1 MEQIIGGRLAAE
13 ALIERG
19 VEYVFTLSGGQI
31 TPIYQ
36 YLEGSPVALFDTR
49 HEQAAVFMA
58 EAWARMTRKP
68 AVAMVTA
75 GPGFTNALSGIANA
89 RLSNAPVVLI
99 AGCVGLES
107 AEKLDLNDL
116 RQLPVIAPMVKKGW
130 VCPVAE
136 RIPEFVD
143 LAFRTAIS
151 GRPGP
156 VYLELPC
163 DVLNA
168 VVDPARVK
176 RLRSRVDSRPLD
188 PEGAREIL
196 TMLQTAT
203 FPVVIAGS
211 GVWYA
216 DAGEALRGFVERAG
230 VPVFTGDS
238 GRGSISDTH
247 PLCFQS
253 SLIIRPGAAFATL
266 ASADLILFLGSRLSL
281 FYVFGDI
288 FRKDAKFVQADIE
301 AEEIGRNR
309 SVDLGVVGDVR
320 ALLEEMNRGID
331 AQGIGATLRGR
342 FQGWVETVRKADA
355 EGKAPT
361 QPLWESGAVP
371 IHPLRLAREVDA
383 FMGRDDDIVVAD
395 GGDTRVWMGMTRTV
409 RQGGRYLDSGLF
421 SCLAVGLPFAN
432 AAKLRHPESRVLLI
446 TGDGSVGFNFME
458 FHTAIR
464 RGLPIVV
471 VIANDQSWG
480 MIAHS
485 QTLRMGH
492 CIPDGTWLGHVDYHR
507 LVEAL
512 GGFGA
517 LVERPEEIQ
526 PALEAAFESGKTACI
541 NVMVDPAVISPGS
554 IALANLGGYCAGK

>member
-1 MEQIIGGRLAAE
+1 MEQVIGGRLAAE

-19 VEYVFTLSGGQI
+19 VEYVFTLSGGHI

-36 YLEGSPVALFDTR
+36 FLEGSPVEIFDTR

-68 AVAMVTA
+68 AVALVTA

-89 RLSNAPVVLI
+89 RLTNAPVVLI

-107 AEKLDLNDL
+107 AEKLDLQDMS
-116 RQLPVIAPMVKKGW
+116 QFPVIAPMVKKAL
-130 VCPVAE
+130 VCTVAE
-136 RIPEFVD
+136 RIPEFID
-143 LAFRTAIS
+143 TAFRTAAS

-168 VVDPARVK
+168 SVNPARVK
-176 RLRSRVDSRPLD
+176 RPRSRVESRPLD

-196 TMLQTAT
+196 AMLREAKN
-203 FPVVIAGS
+203 PIVIAGS

-216 DAGEALRGFVERAG
+216 DAGEALRAFVEQTG
-230 VPVFTGDS
+230 IPVFTGNS

-247 PLCFQS
+247 HLCFQS
-253 SLIIRPGAAFATL
+253 SLAIRPGAAFFSL
-266 ASADLILFLGSRLSL
+266 ASADLVLFLGSRLGL
-281 FYVFGDI
+281 FFLFGDI
-288 FRKDAKFVQADIE
+288 FRKDARFIQADIE

-309 SVDLGVVGDVR
+309 SVDLGVAGDCR
-320 ALLEEMNRGID
+320 ALLEELNRSIA
-331 AQGIGATLRGR
+331 AQGIGGELRGR
-342 FQGWVETVRKADA
+342 FEGWVEQVRKADA
-355 EGKAPT
+355 DGKAPSR
-361 QPLWESGAVP
+361 PFWESDSVP

-383 FMGRDDDIVVAD
+383 FMDREDDIVVAD
-395 GGDTRVWMGMTRTV
+395 GGDTQVWMGMTRTV
-409 RQGGRYLDSGLF
+409 RKGGRYFDSGLF
-421 SCLAVGLPFAN
+421 GCLAVGLPFAN
-432 AAKLRHPESRVLLI
+432 AAQLRHRESRVLLI

-471 VIANDQSWG
+471 VVANDQGWG

-485 QTLRMGH
+485 QTLR
-492 CIPDGTWLGHVDYHR
+492 LGHSIPAGTYLGRVDYQR

-512 GGFGA
+512 GGVGYC
-517 LVERPEEIQ
+517 VERPEEIR
-526 PALEAAFESGKTACI
+526 PALEAAFASGKTACI
-541 NVMVDPAVISPGS
+541 NVMVDPSVISPGS
-554 IALANLGGYCAGK
+554 VALASLGGYACH

>member
-1 MEQIIGGRLAAE
+1 MEQVIGGRLAAE

-19 VEYVFTLSGGQI
+19 VEYVFTLSGGHI

-36 YLEGSPVALFDTR
+36 FLEGSAVALFDTR

-89 RLSNAPVVLI
+89 RLSNAPVILI

-107 AEKLDLNDL
+107 VEKLDLQDMS
-116 RQLPVIAPMVKKGW
+116 QLPVIAPMVKKAW
-130 VCPVAE
+130 VCTMAE
-136 RIPEFVD
+136 RIPEFID
-143 LAFRTAIS
+143 LAFRTASS

-163 DVLNA
+163 DILNA
-168 VVDPARVK
+168 KVDTAKVK
-176 RLRSRVDSRPLD
+176 RPRSRVDSRPLD
-188 PEGAREIL
+188 PEGAREIIA
-196 TMLQTAT
+196 MLQTANS
-203 FPVVIAGS
+203 PVVIAGS

-216 DAGEALRGFVERAG
+216 DAGKALRIFVEQTG
-230 VPVFTGDS
+230 IPVFTGNS
-238 GRGSISDTH
+238 GRGAISDTH

-253 SLIIRPGAAFATL
+253 SLAIRPGAAFFTL

-281 FYVFGDI
+281 FYLFGDL
-288 FRKDAKFVQADIE
+288 FRKDAKLIQADIE

-309 SVDLGVVGDVR
+309 SVDLGIAGDVR
-320 ALLEEMNRGID
+320 ALLEELNRLIEARGI
-331 AQGIGATLRGR
+331 GGALRSQ
-342 FQGWVETVRKADA
+342 FQGWVETVRKADTD
-355 EGKAPT
+355 GKAPT
-361 QPLWESGAVP
+361 QPLWESAAVP
-371 IHPLRLAREVDA
+371 IHPLRLAREVDTL
-383 FMGRDDDIVVAD
+383 MDREEDIVVAD
-395 GGDTRVWMGMTRTV
+395 GGDTQVWMGMTRTV
-409 RQGGRYLDSGLF
+409 RQGGHYMDSGLYG
-421 SCLAVGLPFAN
+421 CLAVGLPFAN

-446 TGDGSVGFNFME
+446 IGDGAVGFNFME

-464 RGLPIVV
+464 RELPIVV

-485 QTLRMGH
+485 QSLRMGH
-492 CIPDGTWLGHVDYHR
+492 SIPDGTWLGRVDYHR

-517 LVERPEEIQ
+517 LVERPEEIR
-526 PALEAAFESGKTACI
+526 PALEAAFASGKTACI
-541 NVMVDPAVISPGS
+541 NVMVDPTVISPGS
-554 IALANLGGYCAGK
+554 VALANIGGYCAGK

>member
-1 MEQIIGGRLAAE
+1 MEQVIGGRLAAE
-13 ALIERG
+13 ALVERG
-19 VEYVFTLSGGQI
+19 VEYVFTLSGGHI

-36 YLEGSPVALFDTR
+36 FLEGSPVAIFDTR

-107 AEKLDLNDL
+107 VEKLDLQDMS
-116 RQLPVIAPMVKKGW
+116 QLPVIAPMVKKAW
-130 VCPVAE
+130 VCHVAE
-136 RIPEFVD
+136 RIPEFID
-143 LAFRTAIS
+143 LAFRTAAT

-163 DVLNA
+163 DILNTA
-168 VVDPARVK
+168 VEPARV
-176 RLRSRVDSRPLD
+176 RRPRSRVESRPLD

-196 TMLQTAT
+196 TMLQAAKS
-203 FPVVIAGS
+203 PVVIAGS

-216 DAGEALRGFVERAG
+216 DAGEALRGFVERSG
-230 VPVFTGDS
+230 IPVFTGNS
-238 GRGSISDTH
+238 GRGVISDTH

-253 SLIIRPGAAFATL
+253 SLAIRPGAAFLAL
-266 ASADLILFLGSRLSL
+266 ASADLVLFLGSRLSL
-281 FYVFGDI
+281 FYLFGDI
-288 FRKDAKFVQADIE
+288 FRKEARFIQADIE

-320 ALLEEMNRGID
+320 ALLDELNRLID
-331 AQGIGATLRGR
+331 VQGIGGSLKSR
-342 FQGWVETVRKADA
+342 FQGWVETVRKADV

-361 QPLWESGAVP
+361 QPLWESDAVP

-383 FMGRDDDIVVAD
+383 FMDQDDDIVVAD
-395 GGDTRVWMGMTRTV
+395 GGDTQVWMGMTRTV
-409 RQGGRYLDSGLF
+409 RGGGRYFDSGLYG
-421 SCLAVGLPFAN
+421 CLAVGLPFAN

-446 TGDGSVGFNFME
+446 SGDGSIGFNFME

-464 RGLPIVV
+464 KRLPIVV

-485 QTLRMGH
+485 QTLRLGH
-492 CIPDGTWLGHVDYHR
+492 SIPEGTWLGRVDYHR

-512 GGFGA
+512 GGFSA
-517 LVERPEEIQ
+517 LVERPEEIR
-526 PALEAAFESGKTACI
+526 PALEAAFASGRTACI
-541 NVMVDPAVISPGS
+541 NVMVDPSVISPGS
-554 IALANLGGYCAGK
+554 VALANLGGYCAK

>member
-1 MEQIIGGRLAAE
+1 MEQVIGGKLAAE
-13 ALIERG
+13 ALIEQG
-19 VEYVFTLSGGQI
+19 VEYVFTLSGGHI

-36 YLEGSPVALFDTR
+36 FLEGSPVALFDTR

-89 RLSNAPVVLI
+89 RLSNAPVILI

-107 AEKLDLNDL
+107 AEKLDLQDMS
-116 RQLPVIAPMVKKGW
+116 QLPVIAPMVKKAW
-130 VCPVAE
+130 VCTMAE
-136 RIPEFVD
+136 RIPEFID
-143 LAFRTAIS
+143 LAFRTALS

-168 VVDPARVK
+168 KADPEKVK
-176 RLRSRVDSRPLD
+176 RPRSQVESRPLD
-188 PEGAREIL
+188 PEGAREIVA
-196 TMLQTAT
+196 MLQTASA
-203 FPVVIAGS
+203 PVVIAGS
-211 GVWYA
+211 GVWYS
-216 DAGEALRGFVERAG
+216 DAGEALRKFVEQIG
-230 VPVFTGDS
+230 IPVFTGNS
-238 GRGSISDTH
+238 GRGTISDTH

-253 SLIIRPGAAFATL
+253 SLAIRPGAAFFTL

-281 FYVFGDI
+281 FYLFGDI
-288 FRKDAKFVQADIE
+288 FRKDARFIQADIE
-301 AEEIGRNR
+301 PEEIGRNR
-309 SVDLGVVGDVR
+309 SVDLGIAGDVR
-320 ALLEEMNRGID
+320 ALLEELNRVIEKRGI
-331 AQGIGATLRGR
+331 AETLRSR

-355 EGKAPT
+355 DGKASSM
-361 QPLWESGAVP
+361 PLWKSEAVP

-383 FMGRDDDIVVAD
+383 FMDREEDIVVAD
-395 GGDTRVWMGMTRTV
+395 GGDTQVWMGMTRTV
-409 RQGGRYLDSGLF
+409 RQGGRYLDSGLYG
-421 SCLAVGLPFAN
+421 CLAVGLPFAN

-446 TGDGSVGFNFME
+446 IGDGSVGFNFME

-492 CIPDGTWLGHVDYHR
+492 CIPDGTWLGRVDYHL

-517 LVERPEEIQ
+517 LVERPEEIR
-526 PALEAAFESGKTACI
+526 PTLEAAFASGKTACV
-541 NVMVDPAVISPGS
+541 NVMVDPTVISPGS
-554 IALANLGGYCAGK
+554 VALANLGGYCAGK

>member
-238 GRGSISDTH
+238 GRGSVSDTH

-253 SLIIRPGAAFATL
+253 SQVIRPGAAFFTL

-281 FYVFGDI
+281 FYLFGDI
-288 FRKDAKFVQADIE
+288 FRKDAKFIQADIE
-301 AEEIGRNR
+301 PEEIGRNR

>member
-1 MEQIIGGRLAAE
+1 MEQVIGGRLAAE

-19 VEYVFTLSGGQI
+19 VEYVFTLSGGHI

-36 YLEGSPVALFDTR
+36 YLEGSAVALFDTR

-89 RLSNAPVVLI
+89 RLSNAPVILI

-107 AEKLDLNDL
+107 VEKLDLQDMS
-116 RQLPVIAPMVKKGW
+116 QLPVITPMVKKAW
-130 VCPVAE
+130 VCTVAE
-136 RIPEFVD
+136 RIPEFID
-143 LAFRTAIS
+143 LAFRTALS

-168 VVDPARVK
+168 KVDPAKVK
-176 RLRSRVDSRPLD
+176 RPRSRVESRPLD
-188 PEGAREIL
+188 PEGAREIIA
-196 TMLQTAT
+196 MLQTANS
-203 FPVVIAGS
+203 PVVIAGS
-211 GVWYA
+211 GAWYA
-216 DAGEALRGFVERAG
+216 DAGEALRIFVEQTG
-230 VPVFTGDS
+230 IPVFTGNS
-238 GRGSISDTH
+238 GRGVISDTH

-253 SLIIRPGAAFATL
+253 SLAIRPGAAFFTL

-281 FYVFGDI
+281 FYLFGDL
-288 FRKDAKFVQADIE
+288 FRQDARLIQADIE

-320 ALLEEMNRGID
+320 GLLEELNRVIE
-331 AQGIGATLRGR
+331 AREIGGALRSQ
-342 FQGWVETVRKADA
+342 FQGWVKTVRKADTD
-355 EGKAPT
+355 GKVPT
-361 QPLWESGAVP
+361 QPLWESETVP
-371 IHPLRLAREVDA
+371 IHPLRLAREVDKL
-383 FMGRDDDIVVAD
+383 MDRKEDIVVAD
-395 GGDTRVWMGMTRTV
+395 GGDTQVWMGMTRTV
-409 RQGGRYLDSGLF
+409 RKGGHYMDSGLYG
-421 SCLAVGLPFAN
+421 CLAVGLPFAN

-446 TGDGSVGFNFME
+446 IGDGSVGFNFME

-492 CIPDGTWLGHVDYHR
+492 CIPDGTWLGRVDYHL

-517 LVERPEEIQ
+517 LVERPEEIR
-526 PALEAAFESGKTACI
+526 PALEAAFASGKTACV
-541 NVMVDPAVISPGS
+541 NVMVDPTVISPGS
-554 IALANLGGYCAGK
+554 VALANLGGYCAGK

>member
-1 MEQIIGGRLAAE
+1 MEQVIGGRLAAE
-13 ALIERG
+13 ALIEQG
-19 VEYVFTLSGGQI
+19 VKYVFTLSGGHI

-36 YLEGSPVALFDTR
+36 FLEGSPVAIFDTR

-58 EAWARMTRKP
+58 EAWARMIRKP

-107 AEKLDLNDL
+107 AEKLDLQDMN
-116 RQLPVIAPMVKKGW
+116 QLPVIAPMVKKAW
-130 VCPVAE
+130 VCHVPE

-143 LAFRTAIS
+143 LAFRTAAA

-163 DVLNA
+163 DVLNTA
-168 VVDPARVK
+168 VDPARV
-176 RLRSRVDSRPLD
+176 RRPRSRVESRPMD

-196 TMLQTAT
+196 VMLQAAKS
-203 FPVVIAGS
+203 PVVVAGS
-211 GVWYA
+211 GAWYA
-216 DAGEALRGFVERAG
+216 DAGEALRGFVERSG
-230 VPVFTGDS
+230 IPVFTGNS
-238 GRGSISDTH
+238 GRGVISDTH

-253 SLIIRPGAAFATL
+253 SLAIRPGAAFFTL

-281 FYVFGDI
+281 FYLFGEL
-288 FRKDAKFVQADIE
+288 FRKDARFIQADIE

-309 SVDLGVVGDVR
+309 SVDLGIVGDVR
-320 ALLEEMNRGID
+320 ALLEELNRVID
-331 AQGIGATLRGR
+331 AQGIGGSLQTG

-355 EGKAPT
+355 DGKAPT
-361 QPLWESGAVP
+361 QPLWESDAVP

-383 FMGRDDDIVVAD
+383 FMDRDDDIVVAD
-395 GGDTRVWMGMTRTV
+395 GGDTQVWMAMTRTV
-409 RQGGRYLDSGLF
+409 RGGGRYFDSGLYG
-421 SCLAVGLPFAN
+421 CLAVGLPFAN
-432 AAKLRHPESRVLLI
+432 AAKLGHPESRVLLI
-446 TGDGSVGFNFME
+446 SGDGSIGFNFME

-464 RGLPIVV
+464 KGLPIVV

-485 QTLRMGH
+485 QTLR
-492 CIPDGTWLGHVDYHR
+492 LGHSIPEGTSLGRVDYHR
-507 LVEAL
+507 LVEVL
-512 GGFGA
+512 GGFSA
-517 LVERPEEIQ
+517 LVERPEEIR
-526 PALEAAFESGKTACI
+526 PALAAAFASGRTACI

-554 IALANLGGYCAGK
+554 VALANLGGYCAKQ

>member
-1 MEQIIGGRLAAE
+1 MEQVIGGRLAAE
-13 ALIERG
+13 ALIERE
-19 VEYVFTLSGGQI
+19 VKYVFTLSGGHI
-31 TPIYQ
+31 TPVYQ

-99 AGCVGLES
+99 SGCVGLES
-107 AEKLDLNDL
+107 AEKLDLQDMS
-116 RQLPVIAPMVKKGW
+116 QLPVIAPMVKKGW
-130 VCPVAE
+130 VCHIAE
-136 RIPEFVD
+136 RIPEFID
-143 LAFRTAIS
+143 LAFRTAAA

-163 DVLNA
+163 DILNKA
-168 VVDPARVK
+168 VDPIKVK
-176 RLRSRVDSRPLD
+176 RPRSRVESRPRD

-196 TMLQTAT
+196 MMLQEARN
-203 FPVVIAGS
+203 PVVIAGS

-216 DAGEALRGFVERAG
+216 DAGEALRGFVERSG
-230 VPVFTGDS
+230 IPVFTGNS
-238 GRGSISDTH
+238 GRGVISDTH
-247 PLCFQS
+247 PLCFES
-253 SLIIRPGAAFATL
+253 SLAIRPGAAFLAL

-281 FYVFGDI
+281 FYLFGDI
-288 FRKDAKFVQADIE
+288 FRKDARFIQADIE

-320 ALLEEMNRGID
+320 ALLGELNRLIET
-331 AQGIGATLRGR
+331 QGIGGSLRSR
-342 FQGWVETVRKADA
+342 FQGWVETVRKADG

-361 QPLWESGAVP
+361 QPLWESDAVP

-383 FMGRDDDIVVAD
+383 FMDRDDDIVVAD
-395 GGDTRVWMGMTRTV
+395 GGDTQVWMGMTRTV
-409 RQGGRYLDSGLF
+409 RGGGRYFDSGLYG
-421 SCLAVGLPFAN
+421 CLAVGLPFAN
-432 AAKLRHPESRVLLI
+432 AAKLGHPESRVLLI
-446 TGDGSVGFNFME
+446 SGDGSIGFNFME

-464 RGLPIVV
+464 KGLPIVV

-485 QTLRMGH
+485 QTLRLGH
-492 CIPDGTWLGHVDYHR
+492 SIPEGTWLGRVDYHR
-507 LVEAL
+507 LVEDL

-517 LVERPEEIQ
+517 LVERPEEIR
-526 PALEAAFESGKTACI
+526 PALAAAFASGRTSCV
-541 NVMVDPAVISPGS
+541 NVMVDPTVISPGS
-554 IALANLGGYCAGK
+554 VALANLGGYCAK

>member
-1 MEQIIGGRLAAE
+1 MEQVIGGRLAAE

-19 VEYVFTLSGGQI
+19 VEYVFTLSGGHI

-36 YLEGSPVALFDTR
+36 FLEGSPVKIFDTR

-68 AVAMVTA
+68 AVALVTA

-107 AEKLDLNDL
+107 AEKLDLQDMS
-116 RQLPVIAPMVKKGW
+116 QLPVIAPMVKKAW
-130 VCPVAE
+130 VCTVAG
-136 RIPEFVD
+136 RIPEFID
-143 LAFRTAIS
+143 MAFRTAAS

-168 VVDPARVK
+168 AVDLAKVRRP
-176 RLRSRVDSRPLD
+176 RSRVESRPLD

-196 TMLQTAT
+196 AMLQAAHS
-203 FPVVIAGS
+203 PVVIAGS

-216 DAGEALRGFVERAG
+216 GAGEALRAFVEQAG
-230 VPVFTGDS
+230 VPVFTGNS

-253 SLIIRPGAAFATL
+253 SLVIRPGAAFFSL

-281 FYVFGDI
+281 FYLFGDI
-288 FRKDAKFVQADIE
+288 FRKDARFIQADIE

-320 ALLEEMNRGID
+320 ALLEELNRGVA
-331 AQGIGATLRGR
+331 AQGIGGELRGR
-342 FQGWVETVRKADA
+342 FQVWVESVRKADA
-355 EGKAPT
+355 DGKVPT
-361 QPLWESGAVP
+361 RPLWESEAVP

-383 FMGRDDDIVVAD
+383 FMDREEDIVVAD
-395 GGDTRVWMGMTRTV
+395 GGDTQVWMGMTRTV
-409 RQGGRYLDSGLF
+409 RKGGRYFESGLYG
-421 SCLAVGLPFAN
+421 CLAVGLPFAN
-432 AAKLRHPESRVLLI
+432 AAQLRHPESRVLLI

-471 VIANDQSWG
+471 IANDESWG

-485 QTLRMGH
+485 QTLRLGH
-492 CIPDGTWLGHVDYHR
+492 SIADGTWLGRVDYHR

-517 LVERPEEIQ
+517 LVEKPEEIR
-526 PALEAAFESGKTACI
+526 PALEAAFASGRTACV
-541 NVMVDPAVISPGS
+541 NVMVDPSVISPGS
-554 IALANLGGYCAGK
+554 VALANLGGYAAGQ

>member
-1 MEQIIGGRLAAE
+1 MEQVIGGRLAAE
-13 ALIERG
+13 ALIEQG
-19 VEYVFTLSGGQI
+19 VKYVFTLSGGHI

-36 YLEGSPVALFDTR
+36 FLEGSPVAIFDTR

-58 EAWARMTRKP
+58 EAWARITRKP

-89 RLSNAPVVLI
+89 KLSNAPVVLI

-107 AEKLDLNDL
+107 VEKLDLQDMN
-116 RQLPVIAPMVKKGW
+116 QLPVIAPMVKKAW
-130 VCPVAE
+130 VCHVAE
-136 RIPEFVD
+136 RIPEFID
-143 LAFRTAIS
+143 LAFRTAAA

-163 DVLNA
+163 DVLNTA
-168 VVDPARVK
+168 VDPARVK
-176 RLRSRVDSRPLD
+176 RLRSRVESRPTD
-188 PEGAREIL
+188 PEEAREIL
-196 TMLQTAT
+196 MTLQAAQN
-203 FPVVIAGS
+203 PVIIAGS

-216 DAGEALRGFVERAG
+216 DAGEALRGFVERSG
-230 VPVFTGDS
+230 IPVFTGNS
-238 GRGSISDTH
+238 GRGTISDTH

-253 SLIIRPGAAFATL
+253 SLAIRPGAAFLAL
-266 ASADLILFLGSRLSL
+266 ASADLVLFLGSRLSL
-281 FYVFGDI
+281 FYLFGDI
-288 FRKDAKFVQADIE
+288 FRKDAKFIQADIE

-331 AQGIGATLRGR
+331 AQGIGRALRSR

-355 EGKAPT
+355 DGKAPT

-383 FMGRDDDIVVAD
+383 FMDRDDDIVVAD
-395 GGDTRVWMGMTRTV
+395 GGDTQVWMGMTRTV
-409 RQGGRYLDSGLF
+409 RQGGRYLDSGLYG
-421 SCLAVGLPFAN
+421 CLAVGLPFAN

-446 TGDGSVGFNFME
+446 SGDGSVGFNFME
-458 FHTAIR
+458 FHTSIR
-464 RGLPIVV
+464 KGLPIVV

-485 QTLRMGH
+485 QTLRLGH
-492 CIPDGTWLGHVDYHR
+492 SIPDGTWLGRVDYHR
-507 LVEAL
+507 LVEVL

-517 LVERPEEIQ
+517 LVERPEEIR
-526 PALEAAFESGKTACI
+526 PALEAAFASGRTACI

-554 IALANLGGYCAGK
+554 VALANLGGYCAK

>member
-1 MEQIIGGRLAAE
+1 MEQVIGGRLAAE
-13 ALIERG
+13 ALIEQG
-19 VEYVFTLSGGQI
+19 VKYVFTLSGGHI

-36 YLEGSPVALFDTR
+36 FLEGSPITIFDTR

-58 EAWARMTRKP
+58 EAWARITRKP

-89 RLSNAPVVLI
+89 KLSNAPVVLI

-107 AEKLDLNDL
+107 VEKLDLQDMN
-116 RQLPVIAPMVKKGW
+116 QLPVIAPMVKKAW
-130 VCPVAE
+130 VCHVAE
-136 RIPEFVD
+136 RIPEFID
-143 LAFRTAIS
+143 LAFRTAAA

-163 DVLNA
+163 DVLNRA
-168 VVDPARVK
+168 VDPAKVK
-176 RLRSRVDSRPLD
+176 RLRSRVESRPTD

-196 TMLQTAT
+196 IMLQAAQN
-203 FPVVIAGS
+203 PIIIAGS

-216 DAGEALRGFVERAG
+216 DAGEALRGFVERSG
-230 VPVFTGDS
+230 IPVFTGNS
-238 GRGSISDTH
+238 GRGTISDTH

-253 SLIIRPGAAFATL
+253 SLAIRPGAAFLAL
-266 ASADLILFLGSRLSL
+266 ASADLVLFLGSRLSL
-281 FYVFGDI
+281 FYLFGDI
-288 FRKDAKFVQADIE
+288 FRKDAKFIQADIE

-320 ALLEEMNRGID
+320 ALLDELNRGID
-331 AQGIGATLRGR
+331 AQGIGKALRSR
-342 FQGWVETVRKADA
+342 FQGWVETVRKADVD
-355 EGKAPT
+355 GKAPT
-361 QPLWESGAVP
+361 QPFWESGAVP

-383 FMGRDDDIVVAD
+383 FMDRDDDIVVAD
-395 GGDTRVWMGMTRTV
+395 GGDTQVWMGMTRTV
-409 RQGGRYLDSGLF
+409 RQGGRYLDSGLYG
-421 SCLAVGLPFAN
+421 CLAVGLPFAN
-432 AAKLRHPESRVLLI
+432 AAKLFHPESRVLLI

-464 RGLPIVV
+464 KGLPIVA
-471 VIANDQSWG
+471 VIANDQSWE

-485 QTLRMGH
+485 QTLRLGH
-492 CIPDGTWLGHVDYHR
+492 SIPDGTWLGRVDYHR
-507 LVEAL
+507 LVEVL

-517 LVERPEEIQ
+517 LVERPEEIR
-526 PALEAAFESGKTACI
+526 PALEAAFASGRTACI

-554 IALANLGGYCAGK
+554 VVLANLGGYCAK

>member
-1 MEQIIGGRLAAE
+1 MEQVIGGRLAAE

-19 VEYVFTLSGGQI
+19 VEYVFTLSGGHI

-36 YLEGSPVALFDTR
+36 FLEGSPVALFDTR

-68 AVAMVTA
+68 AVAMVDA

-89 RLSNAPVVLI
+89 RLSNAPVILI
-99 AGCVGLES
+99 AGCVGLEKV
-107 AEKLDLNDL
+107 EKLDLNDL
-116 RQLPVIAPMVKKGW
+116 EQLSVIAPMVKKAW
-130 VCPVAE
+130 VCTMAE
-136 RIPEFVD
+136 RIPEFID

-168 VVDPARVK
+168 KVDPAKANRP
-176 RLRSRVDSRPLD
+176 RSRLESRPLD
-188 PEGAREIL
+188 PEGAREIVA
-196 TMLQTAT
+196 MLQTANA
-203 FPVVIAGS
+203 PVVIAGS

-216 DAGEALRGFVERAG
+216 DAGEALRIFVEQTG
-230 VPVFTGDS
+230 IPVFTGNS
-238 GRGSISDTH
+238 GRGTVSDTH

-253 SLIIRPGAAFATL
+253 SLIIRPGAAFSTL

-288 FRKDAKFVQADIE
+288 FRKDAKFIQADIE

-309 SVDLGVVGDVR
+309 SVDLGVAGDVR
-320 ALLEEMNRGID
+320 ALLEELNRIIEARGS
-331 AQGIGATLRGR
+331 GGTLRSR
-342 FQGWVETVRKADA
+342 FQGWLETVRKADTD
-355 EGKAPT
+355 GKAPT
-361 QPLWESGAVP
+361 RPLWESEAVP
-371 IHPLRLAREVDA
+371 IHPLRLAHEVDA
-383 FMGRDDDIVVAD
+383 FMDGEEDIVVAD
-395 GGDTRVWMGMTRTV
+395 GGDTQVWMGMTRMV
-409 RQGGRYLDSGLF
+409 RKGGHYMDPGLYG
-421 SCLAVGLPFAN
+421 CLGVGLPFAN
-432 AAKLRHPESRVLLI
+432 AAKLRHPQSRVLLI

-492 CIPDGTWLGHVDYHR
+492 CIPDGTSLGRVDYHR

-517 LVERPEEIQ
+517 LVERPEEIR
-526 PALEAAFESGKTACI
+526 PAMEAAFASGKTACI
-541 NVMVDPAVISPGS
+541 NVMVDPTVISPGS
-554 IALANLGGYCAGK
+554 VALANLGGYCAGK